1 MRVAIN
7 GMGRIGRLLFRR
19 LLDNTAIDL
28 VAVNDIM
35 DGENLAYLIKY
46 DSIYGTFQRD
56 VSAREGALKIGDR
69 EVLLYREMDPMILPW
84 GELDIDLVLEASGRF
99 ASLGSAAY
107 HLDAG
112 AKRVLLTT
120 TGAKDIPLYI
130 YRFGEKVP
138 LESERIFAA
147 GGCMTNCSVP
157 VLDELRPLG
166 IQSVHIHVL
175 HSYTSRQGLVD
186 SAHNQFRR
194 GRAAAESIIPV
205 DIDLAVSLERL
216 LDMEGKIAASSTR
229 IPVAN
234 GAMAD
239 FVVQVDNG
247 VQREDINHLFK
258 SAAFGSKKGILDY
271 TEDPVV
277 SLDLKANVHSVII
290 DSSLTA
296 VAGNQVR
303 IVGWFDNE
311 YGYTSRI
318 IDWIF
323 WLVNKMS

>member
-19 LLDNTAIDL
+19 LLNNPAIDI
-28 VAVNDIM
+28 VAINDIM

-46 DSIYGTFQRD
+46 DSIYGTFLND
-56 VSAREGALKIGDR
+56 VSVEEGILKIGDR
-69 EVLLYREMDPMILPW
+69 EVLLYREMDPMMLQW

-99 ASLGSAAY
+99 TSYDSAAY
-107 HLDAG
+107 HLGAG

-120 TGAKDIPLYI
+120 TGAKDVPLYI
-130 YRFGEKVP
+130 YHFGEKVP
-138 LESERIFAA
+138 GESERIFAA
-147 GGCMTNCSVP
+147 GGCMTNCSVL
-157 VLDELRPLG
+157 VLELLKPLG

-216 LDMEGKIAASSTR
+216 LDMEGRIAASSTR

-234 GAMAD
+234 GAVAD
-239 FVVQVDNG
+239 FVVQLNRSV
-247 VQREDINHLFK
+247 EPAAINDLFK
-258 SAAFGSKKGILDY
+258 SAAAGSKKGILGY

-296 VAGNQVR
+296 TAGNQVR

-318 IDWIF
+318 IDWIN
-323 WLVNKMS
+323 WLASKRN